1 LGINLSKFAV
11 RGKLVREDSFYTPA
25 TPGDGHLSP
34 PPSPRRLTAVAGS
47 LYPLCRPDIN
57 PRPFTNTDAV
67 LTRAVSWTH
76 LAHRGRP
83 WRVVDRYEVLVLAK
97 SCPSLHTRTALD
109 DATPDHHRMGRA
121 RMRYDAIRHTRCD
134 SARCPTGASLALLS
148 LLSPLRARPLGQLGD
163 GASCFGHGARLGG
176 GREKHEEA
184 GENVSG
190 CSGRK
195 ATRILPRIIII
206 LSYYPL
212 IMAPR
217 AAHVPRVP
225 PTAQDTRV
233 PASGEQRHGSL
244 LAACPLGPPLREISC
259 CSYRRAHVLPN
270 GSASSPPTVPPV
282 VFSRA
287 QSVSSQRSNAKKE
300 VIQTHK
306 RSTNL

>member
-1 LGINLSKFAV
+1 MVISPLPHL
-11 RGKLVREDSFYTPA
+11 LVVS
-25 TPGDGHLSP
+25 
-34 PPSPRRLTAVAGS
+34 PPSPG
-47 LYPLCRPDIN
+47 PFILCADPTSN

-121 RMRYDAIRHTRCD
+121 RMRYDATRHTRCD

-148 LLSPLRARPLGQLGD
+148 PLSPLLRALLGSW
-163 GASCFGHGARLGG
+163 ATAHHCFGHGARLGG

-195 ATRILPRIIII
+195 ATRIL
-206 LSYYPL
+206 
-212 IMAPR
+212 
-217 AAHVPRVP
+217 
-225 PTAQDTRV
+225 Q
-233 PASGEQRHGSL
+233 E
-244 LAACPLGPPLREISC
+244 
-259 CSYRRAHVLPN
+259 
-270 GSASSPPTVPPV
+270 
-282 VFSRA
+282 
-287 QSVSSQRSNAKKE
+287 
-300 VIQTHK
+300 
-306 RSTNL
+306 